1 LVGLVVYQTKYYE
14 EDILQKEFDYSE
26 QDSLF
31 NNAGNFEDST
41 LNSKKIVE
49 KRVDSHTE
57 LLDFTGDNNRK
68 RANSSQNL
76 ELQPVNINSA
86 GLDEFVSLPG
96 IGEKTA
102 SKIIEL
108 RNELGKFNSIEDLL
122 KVKGIGKAKL
132 QKISNL
138 IVVE

>member
-1 LVGLVVYQTKYYE
+1 MVGLVVYQTKYYE

-49 KRVDSHTE
+49 KRVDSHIE